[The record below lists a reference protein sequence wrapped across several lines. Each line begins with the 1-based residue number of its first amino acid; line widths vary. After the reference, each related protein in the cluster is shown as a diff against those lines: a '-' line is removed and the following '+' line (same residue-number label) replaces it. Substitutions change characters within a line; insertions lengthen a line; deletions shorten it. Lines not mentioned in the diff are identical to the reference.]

1 MKNNRFYNNRM
12 EIKKLAEE
20 RNVTVDV
27 ATQMYI
33 TEHNLQDYKSELT
46 AWTNLCAKY
55 MQDPKLTLADLFR

>member
-12 EIKKLAEE
+12 EIKRISEE
-20 RNVTVDV
+20 RHVTVDV

-33 TEHNLQDYKSELT
+33 KETGMENYKLELT

-55 MQDPKLTLADLFR
+55 MQDPHKTMADLFK

>member
-27 ATQMYI
+27 ATQIYI

-46 AWTNLCAKY
+46 AWTNLCVRY
-55 MQDPKLTLADLFR
+55 MQDPQLTLTDLFR